1 MGAGGGC
8 LSPGDGKL
16 NQRGEQQDLSS
27 PAHPQEEGAGLQ
39 ADPRRAALGR
49 VSARIWGTGCSV
61 IRKETPPATYRE
73 DSSCKVAVTDT

>member
-8 LSPGDGKL
+8 LSPGDGKV

-39 ADPRRAALGR
+39 ADPRRAALGG
-49 VSARIWGTGCSV
+49 SLQGSGELGA
-61 IRKETPPATYRE
+61 A
-73 DSSCKVAVTDT
+73 